1 MNFIKFLSEADAA
14 AHLNEVKGDTLS
26 DTQAEKIIDAIN
38 ILLKLKEG
46 WVLKPYTGAIKHK
59 VEKGHHKFYFIT
71 YDENEEEYFV
81 SYLKLDYDY
90 SSSPV
95 SDTFDNDSDALE
107 ALEKI

>member
-1 MNFIKFLSEADAA
+1 MSFTKFLTEKEAT
-14 AHLNEVKGDTLS
+14 AHLNEIKGDTLS
-26 DTQAEKIIDAIN
+26 DAQSEKIIDAIN

-46 WVLKPYTGAIKHK
+46 WTLKPYTGAIKHK
-59 VEKGHHKFYFIT
+59 VEKNHHKFYFIT

-95 SDTFDNDSDALE
+95 GDTFDNDSDALE